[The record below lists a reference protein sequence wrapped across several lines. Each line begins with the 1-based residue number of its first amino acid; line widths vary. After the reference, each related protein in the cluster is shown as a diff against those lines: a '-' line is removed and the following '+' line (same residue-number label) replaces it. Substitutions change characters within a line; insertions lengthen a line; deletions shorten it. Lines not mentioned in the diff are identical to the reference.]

1 MTLIKREDAIRL
13 LVGKYKFTT
22 EEATEI
28 ISELPSAE
36 AEPKMT
42 EEVRE
47 ALMRLTMCAREE
59 CDICKYKDE
68 CGYDFQYKIST
79 DNMNTLSDAL
89 MRSKCEVDAKWIP
102 CSERLPDAEDCP
114 MDCIVTRKNE
124 FIGNFVDMAVAEADG
139 TWTHED
145 WDAIVLGDVESG
157 RKTGLIS
164 THDNEIIAWMPLIQP
179 YREDGEE

>member
-1 MTLIKREDAIRL
+1 MACPTYCLTPKVEKGATMTLIKREDAIRL

-36 AEPKMT
+36 
-42 EEVRE
+42 
-47 ALMRLTMCAREE
+47 
-59 CDICKYKDE
+59 
-68 CGYDFQYKIST
+68 
-79 DNMNTLSDAL
+79 
-89 MRSKCEVDAKWIP
+89 AKWIP

-179 YREDGEE
+179 YREDGEEE

>member
-1 MTLIKREDAIRL
+1 MTDLISRADAIEAIKKEIQDFEANYMH
-13 LVGKYKFTT
+13 GEDD
-22 EEATEI
+22 EEYGHDIGFVAGLHQAKTFI
-28 ISELPSAE
+28 RSLPSAE
-36 AEPKMT
+36 AE
-42 EEVRE
+42 
-47 ALMRLTMCAREE
+47 
-59 CDICKYKDE
+59 
-68 CGYDFQYKIST
+68 
-79 DNMNTLSDAL
+79 
-89 MRSKCEVDAKWIP
+89 WIP

-179 YREDGEE
+179 YREDGEA

>member
-1 MTLIKREDAIRL
+1 MTLDNMTGITEGSYTGFCKSQLITCNRVKECNGVCPFEDALKHADKEMDEQTVIDHDRDW
-13 LVGKYKFTT
+13 
-22 EEATEI
+22 I
-28 ISELPSAE
+28 IGCIQHDGFIHTHRFDKANQIIL
-36 AEPKMT
+36 
-42 EEVRE
+42 
-47 ALMRLTMCAREE
+47 
-59 CDICKYKDE
+59 
-68 CGYDFQYKIST
+68 
-79 DNMNTLSDAL
+79 DAL
-89 MRSKCEVDAKWIP
+89 SAKAEWIP
-102 CSERLPDAEDCP
+102 CSKRLPDAEDCP